1 MHLHQLY
8 VFYHVAKYRS
18 FSKAAEF
25 LCLTQP
31 SVSAQ
36 IKILEDAYKTKL
48 FERSGRR
55 RIELTDTGNILYT
68 YVEKSFNL
76 IKEAEGAVENT
87 RGMKYGHIKISAIP
101 TLVSYYLPSIIERFR
116 NTYSNIEI
124 QLMGDFQENVI
135 ENIVSFKADLGFIG
149 KAISHESIAIERLW
163 DEELVIIVPPS
174 HPFATMKEVP
184 LGQIKDQPFIL
195 CEKGSGTRQI
205 VDNLVKRKGILLRAV
220 MEIGDNE
227 AQKSVVAAGL
237 GISIISSHV
246 ARRDVEEGRLKVL
259 RVTDEKLYRTF
270 FAIHH
275 KNKYITNTIKN
286 FLRAVAEFPVQEEII
301 I

>member
-1 MHLHQLY
+1 MYLHQLY
-8 VFYHVAKYRS
+8 VFYHVAKHRS
-18 FSKAAEF
+18 FSRAAEV

-31 SVSAQ
+31 SVSTQ
-36 IKILEDAYKTKL
+36 VKILEDAYKTKL

-55 RIELTDTGNILYT
+55 RIELTDAGNILFT
-68 YVEKSFNL
+68 YMEKSLNL
-76 IKEAEGAVENT
+76 IKEGESAVENT

-135 ENIVSFKADLGFIG
+135 GNIISFKADLGFIG
-149 KAISHESIAIERLW
+149 KAISHESISIKRLW
-163 DEELVIIVPPS
+163 DEELVVIVPPS
-174 HPFATMKEVP
+174 HPFAKKKEIH
-184 LGQIKDQPFIL
+184 LDQLKDQPFIL

-205 VDNLVKRKGILLRAV
+205 IDNLVKRKRIFLNAV

-259 RVTDEKLYRTF
+259 RVIDEKLYRTF

-275 KNKYITNTIKN
+275 KNKYITNTIRN
-286 FLRAVAEFPVQEEII
+286 FFSAVAEFPSII
-301 I
+301 

>member
-87 RGMKYGHIKISAIP
+87 KGMKYGHIKISAIP

-116 NTYSNIEI
+116 KTYTNIEI

-149 KAISHESIAIERLW
+149 KEISHENIVIERLW
-163 DEELVIIVPPS
+163 DEELVLIVPSS
-174 HPFATMKEVP
+174 HPFTSAEEVH
-184 LGQIKDQPFIL
+184 LDQIKDQPFIL

-205 VDNLVKRKGILLRAV
+205 IDNLIKRKGITLRAV

-246 ARRDVEEGRLKVL
+246 ARRDVEEGRLKAL

-286 FLRAVAEFPVQEEII
+286 FLRAVAEFPVQKGGIA
-301 I
+301 